1 MTARRNTYLRWGFL
15 LLFLLPFALR
25 AEQSVPAAQPQVPP
39 AEPQNTGEKT
49 IVNYYGDLMGR
60 RGPNDTIL
68 YLNDNVAF
76 HHNGTFIQCDS
87 AKRYDQYRMECF
99 GNVIIN
105 KDSTFI
111 YGDRATYDGH
121 TDIAKVYSPLLK
133 LVNGDATMWVYN
145 YMEFNTRTN
154 IGEYNEGAVI
164 VQRDNLMESDRGRYN
179 GDSSTITFIGHVAM
193 RNDNY
198 QMRTDSVTYHLDNEI
213 VTFLTKTYIWDKER
227 DFLTADR
234 GNYIRATET
243 YHFTRNA
250 YAMTKDQEFWADT
263 MDYESALRIVTMR
276 SDIQILDT
284 AQRAIGLGDF
294 GLYNDSL
301 KNGMLTRNP
310 AVILYDT
317 VSNERPAASVT
328 EPTADTLQIAVTDSL
343 ATRNADTTARDTT
356 IVQPIVPIETVIKA
370 PAAPVAPDST
380 FARADTILFNS
391 YPPGKSK
398 PKPVVAA
405 DTTLMQ
411 AVPDSIAPGDST
423 LMPVTDSLSVMPTGL
438 TDSLPSDSLPAR
450 DSIAERPTI
459 GVEEPP
465 APVAPDSTFMP
476 MTDTLAPPPILPAL
490 ADSTGKQND
499 KDTLERVIR
508 GRRNVKMWRKDVQGI
523 ADSLTAYTVDSMA
536 SLFGRSLI
544 WNGTNQL
551 TADQIDIYSRN
562 EELDYAEFIGSPFIT
577 QQVENADTLFNQAQG
592 RFLQAWFTDNSI
604 SRAIMTGNVL
614 NYYYMGDNDLPPD
627 KFAVIACADLTIDFE
642 DQEPVHMNWGGQ
654 GDWHIDP
661 IDKIPAGQPQ
671 RLSNFSWEPE
681 RKPRD
686 RYDITLRSVRPTQRS
701 IAEGYA
707 RPVFSIEERFNATRE
722 SLLKGGTWRDRNEPL
737 WVTLDTFNRNGLLY

>member
-15 LLFLLPFALR
+15 LLILLPFALR
-25 AEQSVPAAQPQVPP
+25 AQQQTPPAGQQQRTPAAAPQ
-39 AEPQNTGEKT
+39 TTSEKT
-49 IVNYYGDLMGR
+49 IVNYYGDLMAR

-99 GNVIIN
+99 GNVVIN
-105 KDSTFI
+105 KDSTYI
-111 YGDRATYDGH
+111 YGDRASYDGH

-133 LVNGDATMWVYN
+133 LVNGDATMWVNN

-179 GDSSTITFIGHVAM
+179 GDSSTITFIGRVAM

-250 YAMTKDQEFWADT
+250 YAMTQDQEFWADT
-263 MDYESALRIVTMR
+263 MDYESAIRQVTMR
-276 SDIQILDT
+276 SNIQILDT
-284 AQRAIGLGDF
+284 AQHAIGLGDF

-301 KNGMLTRNP
+301 KNGLLTRQP

-317 VSNERPAASVT
+317 VPSKQPATPVL
-328 EPTADTLQIAVTDSL
+328 PTADTLQIAVSDSL
-343 ATRNADTTARDTT
+343 RTPEADTTF
-356 IVQPIVPIETVIKA
+356 VQPVTPIDTARQA
-370 PAAPVAPDST
+370 PARPVAPDST

-398 PKPVVAA
+398 PRPAI
-405 DTTLMQ
+405 DTTL
-411 AVPDSIAPGDST
+411 APADSLGMPRDST
-423 LMPVTDSLSVMPTGL
+423 LVPVTDSIHAMIPAAS
-438 TDSLPSDSLPAR
+438 DSLPSKNVATR
-450 DSIAERPTI
+450 DSIAAKPAI

-465 APVAPDSTFMP
+465 APVAPDSTAAPMP
-476 MTDTLAPPPILPAL
+476 ADSLAPSPAIPLPDSTDT
-490 ADSTGKQND
+490 T

-508 GRRNVKMWRKDVQGI
+508 GRHNVKMWRKDVQSVC
-523 ADSLTAYTVDSMA
+523 DSLTAYTVDSMV
-536 SLFGRSLI
+536 SLFGRPLI

-551 TADQIDIYSRN
+551 TADQIDIYSKN
-562 EELDYAEFIGSPFIT
+562 EEIDYAEFIGSPFIT
-577 QQVENADTLFNQAQG
+577 QQVGHADTLFNQAQG

-614 NYYYMGDNDLPPD
+614 NYYYMGDDSLPPD
-627 KFAVIACADLTIDFE
+627 KFAVITCADLTIDFE

-654 GDWHIDP
+654 GDWYIDP
-661 IDKIPAGQPQ
+661 IDQIPAGQSQ
-671 RLSNFSWEPE
+671 RLPNFSWEPG

-686 RYDITLRSVRPTQRS
+686 RYDITLRSVRPSLRS

-707 RPVFSIEERFNATRE
+707 RPVFTIEKSIGATRE